1 MLCVN
6 INMAEQ
12 KKRQAKP
19 ASEEM
24 KSALEFTK
32 TRTDTFAVFMTNFL
46 GSMTFLVGAVIFFVT
61 WISWNLYSA
70 TPFDKVPFPGLQ
82 TIVSVFAIILSVTVL
97 INQNRQGV
105 IDKTRQQIDF
115 EVNVRAEHEVTK
127 ALNLLHEIHHKLG
140 IKSDADEELEE
151 MKETTDI
158 EQIHK
163 ALNENDTE

>member
-1 MLCVN
+1 MQ
-6 INMAEQ
+6 ER
-12 KKRQAKP
+12 KKKQPKP
-19 ASEEM
+19 APNEEM
-24 KSALEFTK
+24 KSSLEFRK

-46 GSMTFLVGAVIFFVT
+46 GSMTFLVGAVIFFVI

-70 TPFDKVPFPGLQ
+70 SPFDKFPFPELQ
-82 TIVSVFAIILSVTVL
+82 TVVSVFAIILSVTVL
-97 INQNRQGV
+97 INQNRQGS

-127 ALNLLHEIHHKLG
+127 ALNMLHEIHQKLG
-140 IKSDADEELEE
+140 LRSAEDDELEK

-163 ALNENDTE
+163 TLNENDIE